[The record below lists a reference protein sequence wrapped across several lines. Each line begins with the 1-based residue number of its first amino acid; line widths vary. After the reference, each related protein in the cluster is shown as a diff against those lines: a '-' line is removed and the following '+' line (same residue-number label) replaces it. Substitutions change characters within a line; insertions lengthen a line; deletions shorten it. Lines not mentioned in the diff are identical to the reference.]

1 MFNEKEYQAAFAK
14 VIASPKT
21 HREVLNLTNEKNDKK
36 ALNGRKWVA
45 LVAAVITLMALTVT
59 AFAAVT
65 GSEWFV
71 NYFREKG
78 GQELSESE
86 ITYIEEN
93 TVDYNR
99 SVTHNGYT
107 VSVEYALTDGYTAYI
122 KLKVTAPEWVV
133 MNADDYGF
141 VYKLKSQFYPEDGSD
156 PSRTGSWQMTDD
168 NPEDN
173 IIYFPMVWRGSG
185 FGGGTKWILELEDL
199 FESEL
204 REDGFYDD
212 TVIAEGIFRF
222 ELVLSDISQES
233 VELLNEPL
241 SCTAKVY
248 TAESEYEEVNIEIS
262 SIVLRPLSATVEF
275 ANYSDTFG
283 LAGFGQLSIYMKDG
297 SSTKMTMGSGGNGI
311 NHYSTNSPVILS
323 EVDYILLPDGTR
335 VNMPELSTE

>member
-1 MFNEKEYQAAFAK
+1 MFNEKDYQAMFAK
-14 VIASPKT
+14 VTASPKT
-21 HREVLNLTNEKNDKK
+21 HREVLNMTKERNDK
-36 ALNGRKWVA
+36 NGFYGRKQIA
-45 LVAAVITLMALTVT
+45 LVAAVITLMAMTVT

-65 GSEWFV
+65 GAEWFV
-71 NYFREKG
+71 NYFEEKSG
-78 GQELSESE
+78 EELSESE
-86 ITYIEEN
+86 IAYIENN
-93 TVDYNR
+93 TIDYNQ

-122 KLKVTAPEWVV
+122 KLKVTAPEGVV
-133 MNADDYGF
+133 LNADDYGF
-141 VYKLKSQFYPEDGSD
+141 AYKLKSQFYPADGSD

-185 FGGGTKWILELEDL
+185 FGDGTKWILELEDF

-204 REDGFYDD
+204 REDGLYND
-212 TVIAEGIFRF
+212 TVIAEGTFLF

-241 SCTAKVY
+241 SCTAKVH

-297 SSTKMTMGSGGNGI
+297 SSTKMTMGSGGNGV
-311 NHYSTNSPVILS
+311 NNYSTKSPVILS